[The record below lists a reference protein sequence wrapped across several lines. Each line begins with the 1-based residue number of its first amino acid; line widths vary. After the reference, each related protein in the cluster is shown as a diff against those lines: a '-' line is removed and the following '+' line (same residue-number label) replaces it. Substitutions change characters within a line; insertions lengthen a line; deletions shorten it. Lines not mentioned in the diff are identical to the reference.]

1 VLDFQRGPRPRNFL
15 SRGEQWRL
23 LLLVLALGLVVILA
37 LEARNPQ
44 YYRWLLPDADSGAG
58 RAARGDRSGQSV
70 SWKRIGARVRPQV
83 GEGAAP
89 GTSASPPRAEQQEA
103 TSSRYFPGVDPG
115 RLSSV
120 SDNKPLWPSEWDA
133 WLHLFD
139 VLERT
144 DEATLERASVGRV
157 TFVQLLGQSKEYRG
171 ELVTTSGIIRR
182 AHPAKTPENDY
193 GLVDYYQTWLW
204 PADRPDQPIVVWC
217 LHLPEGFPI
226 GMEIAEEAE
235 VTGFCFKLWAYKAAD
250 GSVLR
255 APMLL
260 ARGIR
265 WRKRPEVARTPPKGP
280 LALLLMITGCA
291 AFALVMS
298 VYVHY
303 RTRSRRPS
311 HVESLL
317 EAATLRD
324 TPAPA
329 EVAAA
334 LERLAD
340 SEHTHGS

>member
-1 VLDFQRGPRPRNFL
+1 MLDFQRGPRPRSFL

-23 LLLVLALGLVVILA
+23 LLLVLALGLVVIFA

-44 YYRWLLPDADSGAG
+44 YYRWLLPETERGGG
-58 RAARGDRSGQSV
+58 RS
-70 SWKRIGARVRPQV
+70 
-83 GEGAAP
+83 AP
-89 GTSASPPRAEQQEA
+89 GEREEA

-115 RLSSV
+115 YLSSV

-139 VLERT
+139 VLERS
-144 DEATLERASVGRV
+144 DEATLERASLGRV
-157 TFVQLLGQSKEYRG
+157 TFVQLLDQSKEYRG
-171 ELVTTSGIIRR
+171 ELVTTGGIIRR
-182 AHPAKTPENDY
+182 AHPAKTPKNDY

-204 PADRPDQPIVVWC
+204 PSDRPNEPIAVWC
-217 LHLPEGFPI
+217 LHLPEGFPL

-260 ARGIR
+260 ARSIR
-265 WRKRPEVARTPPKGP
+265 WRKRPQLARTPPKGP

-298 VYVHY
+298 VYVY
-303 RTRSRRPS
+303 CRTRSRGPS
-311 HVESLL
+311 RVESLL
-317 EAATLRD
+317 QAATLQD
-324 TPAPA
+324 APAPA
-329 EVAAA
+329 DVAAA
-334 LERLAD
+334 LEQLAR
-340 SEHTHGS
+340 SEHAHDAPGLAEE